1 MKREVKIGIFAIV
14 ILLCFWA
21 AIRFLSGIDIFSRNM
36 IYHATYS
43 NVSGL
48 QSAAPVTINGVKVGT
63 VEAIELKD
71 TTVVIDI
78 AVNRKY
84 GIPSDSKAKIYSDG
98 LLGSKAIVIELGS
111 SAQMLQKGDTIASA
125 VNRDLM
131 DVAGSELEDVAGS
144 ELEFFKQKL
153 STITDDLSVTLR
165 NLNSLIENNSDDFS
179 ATMSHLNSISASL
192 DQVLT
197 REKTDLVSIVN
208 SLEQLARTLSDNSHH
223 LENIMANADS
233 FSQQL
238 EAARID
244 SLAASFNRTATQLS
258 TMLEQVNSGQ
268 GSLGKLLTDQA
279 LYDNLTAASQNLSLL
294 LEDLKA
300 HPKRYV
306 HFSVFGRKDKPEKST
321 VQDSTAAAE
330 K

>member
-36 IYHATYS
+36 IYHATYA

-48 QSAAPVTINGVKVGT
+48 QAAAPITINGVKVGT
-63 VEAIELKD
+63 VETIDLKD
-71 TTVVIDI
+71 STVVIDI
-78 AVNRKY
+78 AINRKY
-84 GIPSDSKAKIYSDG
+84 RIPKDSKAKIYSDG
-98 LLGSKAIVIELGS
+98 VLGNKAVAIELGS

-131 DVAGSELEDVAGS
+131 DVAGSELE
-144 ELEFFKQKL
+144 FFKQKL
-153 STITDDLSVTLR
+153 STITEDLSVTLR

-208 SLEQLARTLSDNSHH
+208 SLEQLARTLSDNSQH
-223 LENIMANADS
+223 LENIMVNADS

-321 VQDSTAAAE
+321 VQDSTATAE

>member
-48 QSAAPVTINGVKVGT
+48 QSAAPITINGVKVGT
-63 VEAIELKD
+63 VETIDLKD
-71 TTVVIDI
+71 STVVIDI
-78 AVNRKY
+78 AINRKY
-84 GIPSDSKAKIYSDG
+84 RIPKDSKAKIYSDG
-98 LLGSKAIVIELGS
+98 VLGNKAVAIELGS

-131 DVAGSELEDVAGS
+131 DVAGS

>member
-131 DVAGSELEDVAGS
+131 DVAGSELD
-144 ELEFFKQKL
+144 FFKQKL
-153 STITDDLSVTLR
+153 STITEDLSVTLR

>member
-36 IYHATYS
+36 IYHATYA

-48 QSAAPVTINGVKVGT
+48 QAAAPITINGVKVGT
-63 VEAIELKD
+63 VETIDLKD
-71 TTVVIDI
+71 STVVIDI
-78 AVNRKY
+78 AINRKY
-84 GIPSDSKAKIYSDG
+84 RIPKDSKAKIYSDG
-98 LLGSKAIVIELGS
+98 VLGNKAVAIELGS

-131 DVAGSELEDVAGS
+131 DVAGS

-208 SLEQLARTLSDNSHH
+208 SLEQLARHSPTTANISRILWSMPTVSHNSSK
-223 LENIMANADS
+223 L
-233 FSQQL
+233 
-238 EAARID
+238 
-244 SLAASFNRTATQLS
+244 LASTRWPHRSTVPQLS
-258 TMLEQVNSGQ
+258 SRRCSN
-268 GSLGKLLTDQA
+268 
-279 LYDNLTAASQNLSLL
+279 
-294 LEDLKA
+294 
-300 HPKRYV
+300 R
-306 HFSVFGRKDKPEKST
+306 
-321 VQDSTAAAE
+321 STAARARSANC
-330 K
+330 

>member
-1 MKREVKIGIFAIV
+1 MKREAKIGIFAIV

-36 IYHATYS
+36 IYHATYA

-71 TTVVIDI
+71 SAVVIDI

-84 GIPSDSKAKIYSDG
+84 RIPSDSKAKIYSDG
-98 LLGSKAIVIELGS
+98 LLGNKAIAIELGTS
-111 SAQMLQKGDTIASA
+111 PQMLQKGGTIESA

-131 DVAGSELEDVAGS
+131 DVAGSELE
-144 ELEFFKQKL
+144 FFKQKF
-153 STITDDLSVTLR
+153 STIAEDLSVTLG
-165 NLNSLIENNSDDFS
+165 NLNRLIENNSDDFS
-179 ATMSHLNSISASL
+179 ATMSHLNSISSSL
-192 DQVLT
+192 DQVLA
-197 REKTDLVSIVN
+197 REKTDMISIVN
-208 SLEQLARTLSDNSHH
+208 SLEQLAKTLSDNSQH
-223 LENIMANADS
+223 LENILVNADS
-233 FSQQL
+233 FTQQL

-244 SLAASFNRTATQLS
+244 SLATSFNRAATQLS
-258 TMLEQVNSGQ
+258 AMLEQVNNGE

-279 LYDNLTAASQNLSLL
+279 LYDNLTAASDNLSLL

-306 HFSVFGRKDKPEKST
+306 HFSIFGRRDKPEKT
-321 VQDSTAAAE
+321 AVQDTISTT
-330 K
+330 KN

>member
-131 DVAGSELEDVAGS
+131 DVAGS

>member
-131 DVAGSELEDVAGS
+131 DVAGSELE
-144 ELEFFKQKL
+144 FFKQKL

-208 SLEQLARTLSDNSHH
+208 SLEQLARTLSDNSQH
-223 LENIMANADS
+223 LENIMVNADS

>member
-131 DVAGSELEDVAGS
+131 DVAGNELD
-144 ELEFFKQKL
+144 FFKQKL

>member
-48 QSAAPVTINGVKVGT
+48 QSAAPITINGVKVGT
-63 VEAIELKD
+63 VETIDLKD
-71 TTVVIDI
+71 STVVIDI
-78 AVNRKY
+78 AINRKY
-84 GIPSDSKAKIYSDG
+84 RIPKDSKAKIYSDG
-98 LLGSKAIVIELGS
+98 VLGNKAVAIELGS

-131 DVAGSELEDVAGS
+131 DVAGNELD
-144 ELEFFKQKL
+144 FFKQKL
-153 STITDDLSVTLR
+153 STITEDLSVTLR

-208 SLEQLARTLSDNSHH
+208 SLEQLARTLSDNSQH
-223 LENIMANADS
+223 LENIMVNADS

>member
-131 DVAGSELEDVAGS
+131 DVAGNELD
-144 ELEFFKQKL
+144 FFKQKL
-153 STITDDLSVTLR
+153 STITEDLSVTLR

-223 LENIMANADS
+223 LENIMVNADS

>member
-131 DVAGSELEDVAGS
+131 DVAGNELD
-144 ELEFFKQKL
+144 FFKQKL
-153 STITDDLSVTLR
+153 STITEDLSVTLR

>member
-1 MKREVKIGIFAIV
+1 
-14 ILLCFWA
+14 
-21 AIRFLSGIDIFSRNM
+21 M
-36 IYHATYS
+36 IECLNIT
-43 NVSGL
+43 
-48 QSAAPVTINGVKVGT
+48 
-63 VEAIELKD
+63 
-71 TTVVIDI
+71 
-78 AVNRKY
+78 
-84 GIPSDSKAKIYSDG
+84 
-98 LLGSKAIVIELGS
+98 
-111 SAQMLQKGDTIASA
+111 
-125 VNRDLM
+125 
-131 DVAGSELEDVAGS
+131 
-144 ELEFFKQKL
+144 FK
-153 STITDDLSVTLR
+153 S
-165 NLNSLIENNSDDFS
+165 
-179 ATMSHLNSISASL
+179 
-192 DQVLT
+192 LT

-208 SLEQLARTLSDNSHH
+208 SLEQLARTLSDNSQH

>member
-131 DVAGSELEDVAGS
+131 DVAGSELE
-144 ELEFFKQKL
+144 FFKQKL

-223 LENIMANADS
+223 LENIMVNADS

>member
-63 VEAIELKD
+63 VETIDLKD
-71 TTVVIDI
+71 STVVIDI
-78 AVNRKY
+78 AINRKY
-84 GIPSDSKAKIYSDG
+84 RIPKDSKAKIYSDG
-98 LLGSKAIVIELGS
+98 VLGNKAVAIELGS

-131 DVAGSELEDVAGS
+131 DVAGS

-223 LENIMANADS
+223 LENIMVNADS

>member
-131 DVAGSELEDVAGS
+131 DVAGNELD
-144 ELEFFKQKL
+144 FFKQKL
-153 STITDDLSVTLR
+153 STITEDLSVTLR

-179 ATMSHLNSISASL
+179 ATVSHLNSISASL

>member
-131 DVAGSELEDVAGS
+131 DVAGNELD
-144 ELEFFKQKL
+144 FFKQKL
-153 STITDDLSVTLR
+153 STITEDLSVTLR

-208 SLEQLARTLSDNSHH
+208 SLEQLARTLSDNSQH
-223 LENIMANADS
+223 LENIMVNADS